1 MDNQNEKNHCVNCG
15 IKSVPLHLGLDGR
28 LHCADC
34 TGMLLPKR
42 EPTCMQQLEQQVTER
57 LRAGEKPD
65 RIRQLICTDRH
76 CTAME
81 KRRLLRKLHMEQE
94 EE

>member
-1 MDNQNEKNHCVNCG
+1 MKSETRCIHCG
-15 IKSVPLHLGLDGR
+15 ISGVPLFSRLDGH

-42 EPTCMQQLEQQVTER
+42 EATCMQQLEQQVTER

-65 RIRQLICTDRH
+65 HIRQLICTNRH

-81 KRRLLRKLHMEQE
+81 KRRLLRRLHMEQDK
-94 EE
+94 

>member
-1 MDNQNEKNHCVNCG
+1 MDNQNEKNRCVNCG
-15 IKSVPLHLGLDGR
+15 IKSVPLCLGLDGH
-28 LHCADC
+28 LHCADHI
-34 TGMLLPKR
+34 GMLLPKR

-65 RIRQLICTDRH
+65 HIRQLICTDRH

>member
-1 MDNQNEKNHCVNCG
+1 MKSETRCIHCG
-15 IKSVPLHLGLDGR
+15 ISGVQLSPGLDGH

-65 RIRQLICTDRH
+65 HIRQLICTDRH

>member
-1 MDNQNEKNHCVNCG
+1 MKSETRRIHCG
-15 IKSVPLHLGLDGR
+15 ISGVPLFSGLNGH

-81 KRRLLRKLHMEQE
+81 KRRLLRRLHMEQE
-94 EE
+94 EK

>member
-1 MDNQNEKNHCVNCG
+1 
-15 IKSVPLHLGLDGR
+15 
-28 LHCADC
+28 
-34 TGMLLPKR
+34 
-42 EPTCMQQLEQQVTER
+42 MQQLEQQVTDR

-65 RIRQLICTDRH
+65 HIRQLICADRH

>member
-1 MDNQNEKNHCVNCG
+1 
-15 IKSVPLHLGLDGR
+15 
-28 LHCADC
+28 
-34 TGMLLPKR
+34 
-42 EPTCMQQLEQQVTER
+42 MQQLEQQVTER